1 MPELKQPQE
10 AAEKT
15 TEQPLTTKK
24 KRAMLEYM
32 AIMFAAA
39 FLLVAISLLIKVID
53 MKGEMEAANT
63 GARENIALLQKD
75 LDAARAESAE
85 LQTQL
90 AEANAASSEAADKLS
105 EAETRLSEAEKAR
118 ARGSRG
124 LRPREGLRR
133 PRLRQRLLR
142 QLLLRIPRCPRLAA
156 RGRHAGAAHVRIR
169 AAARRELPD
178 GFFPAGQLAGAV
190 RADAAGQ

>member
-85 LQTQL
+85 LQTKL
-90 AEANAASSEAADKLS
+90 DEANAASSEAADKLS

-118 ARGSRG
+118 ETLEKTLESAQKENDTLSRRAQANELLASAQAALEQG
-124 LRPREGLRR
+124 DYAALRSHLEALGAYADALKDD
-133 PRLRQRLLR
+133 
-142 QLLLRIPRCPRLAA
+142 
-156 RGRHAGAAHVRIR
+156 GAALYEILRSYI
-169 AAARRELPD
+169 D
-178 GFFPAGQLAGAV
+178 
-190 RADAAGQ
+190 

>member
-39 FLLVAISLLIKVID
+39 FLLVAVSLLIKVID

-90 AEANAASSEAADKLS
+90 DEANAASSEAADKLS
-105 EAETRLSEAEKAR
+105 DAETRLSEAEKAR
-118 ARGSRG
+118 ETLEKTLESAQKENDTLSRRAQANELLVSAQAALEQG
-124 LRPREGLRR
+124 DYAALRSHLTALEAYADALKDD
-133 PRLRQRLLR
+133 
-142 QLLLRIPRCPRLAA
+142 
-156 RGRHAGAAHVRIR
+156 GAALYETLRSYI
-169 AAARRELPD
+169 D
-178 GFFPAGQLAGAV
+178 
-190 RADAAGQ
+190 

>member
-39 FLLVAISLLIKVID
+39 FLLVAVSLLIKVID

-85 LQTQL
+85 LQTKL
-90 AEANAASSEAADKLS
+90 DEANTASSEAADKLS
-105 EAETRLSEAEKAR
+105 DAETRLSEAEKAR
-118 ARGSRG
+118 ETLEKTLESAQKENDTLSRRAQANELLGSAQAALGQGDYAG
-124 LRPREGLRR
+124 LRSHLEAVGAYGDALKDD
-133 PRLRQRLLR
+133 
-142 QLLLRIPRCPRLAA
+142 
-156 RGRHAGAAHVRIR
+156 GAALYETLRSYI
-169 AAARRELPD
+169 D
-178 GFFPAGQLAGAV
+178 
-190 RADAAGQ
+190 

>member
-39 FLLVAISLLIKVID
+39 FLLVAVSLLIKVID
-53 MKGEMEAANT
+53 MKGEMEADNT

-85 LQTQL
+85 LQTKL
-90 AEANAASSEAADKLS
+90 DEANTASSEAADKLS
-105 EAETRLSEAEKAR
+105 DAETRLSEAEKAR
-118 ARGSRG
+118 ETLEKTLESAQKENDTLSRRAQANELLVSAQAALEQG
-124 LRPREGLRR
+124 DYAALRSHLEALGAYADALKDD
-133 PRLRQRLLR
+133 
-142 QLLLRIPRCPRLAA
+142 
-156 RGRHAGAAHVRIR
+156 GAALYEILRSYI
-169 AAARRELPD
+169 D
-178 GFFPAGQLAGAV
+178 
-190 RADAAGQ
+190 

>member
-39 FLLVAISLLIKVID
+39 FLLVAVSLLIKVID

-85 LQTQL
+85 LQTKL
-90 AEANAASSEAADKLS
+90 DEANAASSEAADKLS

-118 ARGSRG
+118 ETLEKTLESAQKENDTLSRRAQANELLVSAQAALEQG
-124 LRPREGLRR
+124 DYAALRSHLEALEAYADA
-133 PRLRQRLLR
+133 LEDD
-142 QLLLRIPRCPRLAA
+142 
-156 RGRHAGAAHVRIR
+156 GAALYEILRSYI
-169 AAARRELPD
+169 D
-178 GFFPAGQLAGAV
+178 
-190 RADAAGQ
+190 

>member
-63 GARENIALLQKD
+63 GARENIALLQND

-85 LQTQL
+85 LQTKL
-90 AEANAASSEAADKLS
+90 DEANAASSEAADKLS

-118 ARGSRG
+118 ETLEKTLESAQKENDTLSRRVQANELLVSAQAALEQG
-124 LRPREGLRR
+124 DYAALRSHLEALGAYADALKDD
-133 PRLRQRLLR
+133 
-142 QLLLRIPRCPRLAA
+142 
-156 RGRHAGAAHVRIR
+156 GAALYEILRSYI
-169 AAARRELPD
+169 D
-178 GFFPAGQLAGAV
+178 
-190 RADAAGQ
+190 

>member
-39 FLLVAISLLIKVID
+39 FLLVAVSLLIKVID

-90 AEANAASSEAADKLS
+90 NEANAASSEAADKLS

-118 ARGSRG
+118 ETLEKTLESAQKENDTLSRRAQANELLVSAQAALEQG
-124 LRPREGLRR
+124 DYAALRSHLEALEAYADA
-133 PRLRQRLLR
+133 LKDD
-142 QLLLRIPRCPRLAA
+142 
-156 RGRHAGAAHVRIR
+156 GAALYEILRSYI
-169 AAARRELPD
+169 D
-178 GFFPAGQLAGAV
+178 
-190 RADAAGQ
+190 

>member
-39 FLLVAISLLIKVID
+39 FLLVAVSLLIKVID

-85 LQTQL
+85 LQTKL
-90 AEANAASSEAADKLS
+90 DEANAASSEAADKLS

-118 ARGSRG
+118 ETLEKTLESAQKENDTLSRRVQANELLVSAQAALEQG
-124 LRPREGLRR
+124 DYAALRSHLEALGAYADALKDD
-133 PRLRQRLLR
+133 
-142 QLLLRIPRCPRLAA
+142 
-156 RGRHAGAAHVRIR
+156 GAALYEILRSYI
-169 AAARRELPD
+169 D
-178 GFFPAGQLAGAV
+178 
-190 RADAAGQ
+190 

>member
-53 MKGEMEAANT
+53 MKGEMVAANT

-85 LQTQL
+85 LQTKL
-90 AEANAASSEAADKLS
+90 DEANAASSEAADKLS

-118 ARGSRG
+118 ETLEKTLESAQKENDTLSRRAQANELLVSAQAALEQG
-124 LRPREGLRR
+124 DYAALRSHLEALEAYADA
-133 PRLRQRLLR
+133 LKDD
-142 QLLLRIPRCPRLAA
+142 
-156 RGRHAGAAHVRIR
+156 GAALYEILRSYI
-169 AAARRELPD
+169 D
-178 GFFPAGQLAGAV
+178 
-190 RADAAGQ
+190 

>member
-10 AAEKT
+10 AAETT

-39 FLLVAISLLIKVID
+39 FLLVAVSLLIKVID

-75 LDAARAESAE
+75 LDAESAE
-85 LQTQL
+85 LQTKL
-90 AEANAASSEAADKLS
+90 DEANAASSEAADKLS

-118 ARGSRG
+118 ETLEKTLESAQKENDTLSRRAQANELLVLAQAALEQG
-124 LRPREGLRR
+124 DYAALRSHLEALGAYADALKDD
-133 PRLRQRLLR
+133 
-142 QLLLRIPRCPRLAA
+142 
-156 RGRHAGAAHVRIR
+156 GAALYETLRSYI
-169 AAARRELPD
+169 D
-178 GFFPAGQLAGAV
+178 
-190 RADAAGQ
+190 

>member
-39 FLLVAISLLIKVID
+39 FLLVAVSLLIKVID

-85 LQTQL
+85 LQTKL
-90 AEANAASSEAADKLS
+90 DEANAASSEAADKLS

-118 ARGSRG
+118 ETLEKTLESAQKENDTLSRCAQANELLVSAQAALEQG
-124 LRPREGLRR
+124 DYAALRSHLTALEAYADALKDD
-133 PRLRQRLLR
+133 
-142 QLLLRIPRCPRLAA
+142 
-156 RGRHAGAAHVRIR
+156 GAALYETLRSYI
-169 AAARRELPD
+169 D
-178 GFFPAGQLAGAV
+178 
-190 RADAAGQ
+190 

>member
-24 KRAMLEYM
+24 KRDMLEYM

-39 FLLVAISLLIKVID
+39 FLLVAVSLLIKVID

-85 LQTQL
+85 LQTKL
-90 AEANAASSEAADKLS
+90 DEANAASSEAADKLS
-105 EAETRLSEAEKAR
+105 DAETRLSEAEKAR
-118 ARGSRG
+118 ETLEKTLESAQKENDTLSRRAQANELLVSAQAALEQG
-124 LRPREGLRR
+124 DYAALRSHLEALEAYADA
-133 PRLRQRLLR
+133 LKDD
-142 QLLLRIPRCPRLAA
+142 
-156 RGRHAGAAHVRIR
+156 GAALYETLRSYI
-169 AAARRELPD
+169 D
-178 GFFPAGQLAGAV
+178 
-190 RADAAGQ
+190 

>member
-85 LQTQL
+85 LQTKL
-90 AEANAASSEAADKLS
+90 NEANAASSEAADKLS

-118 ARGSRG
+118 ETLEKTLESAQKENDTLSRRAQANELLVSAQAALEQG
-124 LRPREGLRR
+124 DYAALRSHLEALE
-133 PRLRQRLLR
+133 
-142 QLLLRIPRCPRLAA
+142 AY
-156 RGRHAGAAHVRIR
+156 
-169 AAARRELPD
+169 
-178 GFFPAGQLAGAV
+178 
-190 RADAAGQ
+190 ADALKDDGTALYETLRSYID

>member
-10 AAEKT
+10 AAEKA

-24 KRAMLEYM
+24 KRAMLEYT

-39 FLLVAISLLIKVID
+39 FLLVAVSLLIKVID

-85 LQTQL
+85 LQTKL
-90 AEANAASSEAADKLS
+90 NEANAASSEAADKLS
-105 EAETRLSEAEKAR
+105 EAETRLSEAEKSRETLEKTLDAAQKENDTLSRR
-118 ARGSRG
+118 AQANELLVSAQAALEQGDYAA
-124 LRPREGLRR
+124 LRSHLEALEAYADA
-133 PRLRQRLLR
+133 LKDD
-142 QLLLRIPRCPRLAA
+142 
-156 RGRHAGAAHVRIR
+156 GAALYETLRSYI
-169 AAARRELPD
+169 D
-178 GFFPAGQLAGAV
+178 
-190 RADAAGQ
+190 

>member
-63 GARENIALLQKD
+63 AARENIALLQKD
-75 LDAARAESAE
+75 LDAARVESAE
-85 LQTQL
+85 LQTKL
-90 AEANAASSEAADKLS
+90 DEANAASSEAADKLS
-105 EAETRLSEAEKAR
+105 DAETRLSEAEKAR
-118 ARGSRG
+118 ETLEKTLESAQKENDTLSRRAQANELLVSAQAALEQG
-124 LRPREGLRR
+124 DYAALRSHLEALGAYADALKDD
-133 PRLRQRLLR
+133 
-142 QLLLRIPRCPRLAA
+142 
-156 RGRHAGAAHVRIR
+156 GAALYETLRSYI
-169 AAARRELPD
+169 D
-178 GFFPAGQLAGAV
+178 
-190 RADAAGQ
+190 

>member
-85 LQTQL
+85 LQTKL
-90 AEANAASSEAADKLS
+90 DEANAASSEAADKLS
-105 EAETRLSEAEKAR
+105 DAETRLSEAEKAR
-118 ARGSRG
+118 ETLEKTLESAQKENDTLSRRAQANELLVSAQAALEQG
-124 LRPREGLRR
+124 DYAALRSHLEALEAYADA
-133 PRLRQRLLR
+133 LKDD
-142 QLLLRIPRCPRLAA
+142 
-156 RGRHAGAAHVRIR
+156 GAALYETLRSYI
-169 AAARRELPD
+169 D
-178 GFFPAGQLAGAV
+178 
-190 RADAAGQ
+190 

>member
-85 LQTQL
+85 LQTKL
-90 AEANAASSEAADKLS
+90 DEANTASSEAADKLS
-105 EAETRLSEAEKAR
+105 DAETRLSEAEKAR
-118 ARGSRG
+118 ETLEKTLESAQKENDTLSRRAQANELLVSAQAALEQG
-124 LRPREGLRR
+124 DYAALRSHLEALGAYADALKDD
-133 PRLRQRLLR
+133 
-142 QLLLRIPRCPRLAA
+142 
-156 RGRHAGAAHVRIR
+156 GAALYEILRSYI
-169 AAARRELPD
+169 D
-178 GFFPAGQLAGAV
+178 
-190 RADAAGQ
+190 

>member
-39 FLLVAISLLIKVID
+39 FLLVAISPLIKVID

-85 LQTQL
+85 LQTKL
-90 AEANAASSEAADKLS
+90 DEANAASSEAADKLS

-118 ARGSRG
+118 ETLEKTLESAQKENDTLSRRAQANELLVSAQAALEQG
-124 LRPREGLRR
+124 DYAALRSHLEALEAYADA
-133 PRLRQRLLR
+133 LKDD
-142 QLLLRIPRCPRLAA
+142 
-156 RGRHAGAAHVRIR
+156 GAALYETLRSYI
-169 AAARRELPD
+169 D
-178 GFFPAGQLAGAV
+178 
-190 RADAAGQ
+190 

>member
-85 LQTQL
+85 LQTKL
-90 AEANAASSEAADKLS
+90 DEANTASSEAADKLS
-105 EAETRLSEAEKAR
+105 DAETRLSEAEKAR
-118 ARGSRG
+118 EMLEKTLESAQKENDTLSRRAQANELLVSAQAALEQG
-124 LRPREGLRR
+124 DYAALRSHLEALGAYADALKDD
-133 PRLRQRLLR
+133 
-142 QLLLRIPRCPRLAA
+142 
-156 RGRHAGAAHVRIR
+156 GAALYETLRSYI
-169 AAARRELPD
+169 D
-178 GFFPAGQLAGAV
+178 
-190 RADAAGQ
+190 

>member
-90 AEANAASSEAADKLS
+90 NEANAASSEAADKLS

-118 ARGSRG
+118 ETLEKTLESAQKENDTLSRRAQANELLVSAQPALEQG
-124 LRPREGLRR
+124 DYAALRSHLEALGAYADALKDD
-133 PRLRQRLLR
+133 
-142 QLLLRIPRCPRLAA
+142 
-156 RGRHAGAAHVRIR
+156 GAALYETLRSYI
-169 AAARRELPD
+169 D
-178 GFFPAGQLAGAV
+178 
-190 RADAAGQ
+190 

>member
-10 AAEKT
+10 AAETT

-85 LQTQL
+85 LQTKL
-90 AEANAASSEAADKLS
+90 DEANTGVL
-105 EAETRLSEAEKAR
+105 
-118 ARGSRG
+118 RGSRQALG
-124 LRPREGLRR
+124 GRDPLK
-133 PRLRQRLLR
+133 
-142 QLLLRIPRCPRLAA
+142 
-156 RGRHAGAAHVRIR
+156 RGRKGPRD
-169 AAARRELPD
+169 ARE
-178 GFFPAGQLAGAV
+178 
-190 RADAAGQ
+190 DA

>member
-105 EAETRLSEAEKAR
+105 EAETRLSEAEKACETLEKTLESAQKENDTLSRR
-118 ARGSRG
+118 AQANELLVSAQAALEQGDYAA
-124 LRPREGLRR
+124 LRSHLEALGAYADALKDD
-133 PRLRQRLLR
+133 
-142 QLLLRIPRCPRLAA
+142 
-156 RGRHAGAAHVRIR
+156 GAALYEILRSYI
-169 AAARRELPD
+169 D
-178 GFFPAGQLAGAV
+178 
-190 RADAAGQ
+190 

>member
-39 FLLVAISLLIKVID
+39 FLLGAISLLIKVID

-85 LQTQL
+85 LQTKL
-90 AEANAASSEAADKLS
+90 DEANAASSEAADKLS

-118 ARGSRG
+118 ETLEKTLESAQKENDTLSRRAQANELLVSAQAALEQG
-124 LRPREGLRR
+124 DYAALRSHLEALE
-133 PRLRQRLLR
+133 
-142 QLLLRIPRCPRLAA
+142 AY
-156 RGRHAGAAHVRIR
+156 
-169 AAARRELPD
+169 
-178 GFFPAGQLAGAV
+178 
-190 RADAAGQ
+190 ADALKDDGTALYETLRSYID

>member
-1 MPELKQPQE
+1 MPELKQPQK
-10 AAEKT
+10 AAKTT

-90 AEANAASSEAADKLS
+90 NEANTASSEAADKLS

-118 ARGSRG
+118 ETLEKTLESAQKENDTLSRRAQANELLVSAQAALEQG
-124 LRPREGLRR
+124 DYAALRSHLEALGAYADALKDD
-133 PRLRQRLLR
+133 
-142 QLLLRIPRCPRLAA
+142 
-156 RGRHAGAAHVRIR
+156 GAALYEILRSYI
-169 AAARRELPD
+169 D
-178 GFFPAGQLAGAV
+178 
-190 RADAAGQ
+190 

>member
-10 AAEKT
+10 AAET
-15 TEQPLTTKK
+15 TKEQPLTTKK

-90 AEANAASSEAADKLS
+90 NEANAASSEAADKLS
-105 EAETRLSEAEKAR
+105 DAETRLSEAEKAR
-118 ARGSRG
+118 ETLEKTLESAQKENDTLSRRAQANELLVSAQAALEQG
-124 LRPREGLRR
+124 DYAALRSHLEALGAYADALKDD
-133 PRLRQRLLR
+133 
-142 QLLLRIPRCPRLAA
+142 
-156 RGRHAGAAHVRIR
+156 GAALYEILRSYI
-169 AAARRELPD
+169 D
-178 GFFPAGQLAGAV
+178 
-190 RADAAGQ
+190 

>member
-85 LQTQL
+85 LQTKL
-90 AEANAASSEAADKLS
+90 DEANTASSEAADKLS
-105 EAETRLSEAEKAR
+105 DAETRLSEAEKAR
-118 ARGSRG
+118 ETLEKTLESAQTENDTLSRRAQANELLVSAQAALEQG
-124 LRPREGLRR
+124 DYAALRSHLEALGAYADALKDD
-133 PRLRQRLLR
+133 
-142 QLLLRIPRCPRLAA
+142 
-156 RGRHAGAAHVRIR
+156 GAALYEILRSYI
-169 AAARRELPD
+169 D
-178 GFFPAGQLAGAV
+178 
-190 RADAAGQ
+190 

>member
-1 MPELKQPQE
+1 MPELKQPHE

-85 LQTQL
+85 LQTKL
-90 AEANAASSEAADKLS
+90 DEANAASSEAADKLS
-105 EAETRLSEAEKAR
+105 DAETRLSEAEKAR
-118 ARGSRG
+118 ETLEKTLESAQKENDMLSRRAQANELLVSAQAALEQG
-124 LRPREGLRR
+124 DYAALRSHLEALGAYADALKDD
-133 PRLRQRLLR
+133 
-142 QLLLRIPRCPRLAA
+142 
-156 RGRHAGAAHVRIR
+156 GAALYEILRSYI
-169 AAARRELPD
+169 D
-178 GFFPAGQLAGAV
+178 
-190 RADAAGQ
+190 

>member
-85 LQTQL
+85 LQTKL
-90 AEANAASSEAADKLS
+90 DEANAASSEAADKLS

-118 ARGSRG
+118 ETLEKTLESAQKENDTLSRRVQANELLVSAQAALEQG
-124 LRPREGLRR
+124 DYAALRSHLEALEAYADA
-133 PRLRQRLLR
+133 LKDD
-142 QLLLRIPRCPRLAA
+142 
-156 RGRHAGAAHVRIR
+156 GAALYETLRSYI
-169 AAARRELPD
+169 D
-178 GFFPAGQLAGAV
+178 
-190 RADAAGQ
+190 

>member
-39 FLLVAISLLIKVID
+39 FLLVAVSLLIKVID

-75 LDAARAESAE
+75 LDAARAKSAE
-85 LQTQL
+85 LQTKL
-90 AEANAASSEAADKLS
+90 DEANAASSEAADKLS

-118 ARGSRG
+118 ETLEKTLESAQKENDTLSRRAQANELLVSAQAALEQG
-124 LRPREGLRR
+124 DYAALRSHLEALGAYADALKDD
-133 PRLRQRLLR
+133 
-142 QLLLRIPRCPRLAA
+142 
-156 RGRHAGAAHVRIR
+156 GAALYEILRSYI
-169 AAARRELPD
+169 D
-178 GFFPAGQLAGAV
+178 
-190 RADAAGQ
+190 

>member
-63 GARENIALLQKD
+63 GARDNIALLQKD

-85 LQTQL
+85 LQTKL
-90 AEANAASSEAADKLS
+90 DEANAASSEAADKLS

-118 ARGSRG
+118 ETLEKTLESAQKENDTLSRRVQANELLVSAQAALEQG
-124 LRPREGLRR
+124 DYAALRSHLEALGAYADALKDD
-133 PRLRQRLLR
+133 
-142 QLLLRIPRCPRLAA
+142 
-156 RGRHAGAAHVRIR
+156 GAALYEILRSYI
-169 AAARRELPD
+169 D
-178 GFFPAGQLAGAV
+178 
-190 RADAAGQ
+190 

>member
-85 LQTQL
+85 LQTKL
-90 AEANAASSEAADKLS
+90 DEANAASSEAADKLS
-105 EAETRLSEAEKAR
+105 DAETRLSEAEKAR
-118 ARGSRG
+118 ETLEKTLESAQKENDTLSRRAQANELLVSAQAALEQG
-124 LRPREGLRR
+124 DYAALRSHLEAL
-133 PRLRQRLLR
+133 
-142 QLLLRIPRCPRLAA
+142 
-156 RGRHAGAAHVRIR
+156 GAYAD
-169 AAARRELPD
+169 ALKD
-178 GFFPAGQLAGAV
+178 DGAV
-190 RADAAGQ
+190 LYETLRSYID

>member
-63 GARENIALLQKD
+63 VARENIALLQKD

-85 LQTQL
+85 LQTKL
-90 AEANAASSEAADKLS
+90 DEANTASSEAADKLS
-105 EAETRLSEAEKAR
+105 DAETRLSEAEKAR
-118 ARGSRG
+118 ETLEKTLESAQKENDTLSRRAQANELLVSAQAALEQG
-124 LRPREGLRR
+124 DYAALRSHLEALGAYADALKDD
-133 PRLRQRLLR
+133 
-142 QLLLRIPRCPRLAA
+142 
-156 RGRHAGAAHVRIR
+156 GAALYETLRSYI
-169 AAARRELPD
+169 D
-178 GFFPAGQLAGAV
+178 
-190 RADAAGQ
+190 

>member
-1 MPELKQPQE
+1 MPELKQPHE

-85 LQTQL
+85 LQTKL
-90 AEANAASSEAADKLS
+90 DEANTASSEAADKLS
-105 EAETRLSEAEKAR
+105 DAETRLSEAEKAR
-118 ARGSRG
+118 ETLEKTLDAAQKENDTLSRRAQANELLVSAQAALEQG
-124 LRPREGLRR
+124 DYAALRSHLEALGAYADALKDD
-133 PRLRQRLLR
+133 
-142 QLLLRIPRCPRLAA
+142 
-156 RGRHAGAAHVRIR
+156 GAALYETLRSYI
-169 AAARRELPD
+169 D
-178 GFFPAGQLAGAV
+178 
-190 RADAAGQ
+190 

>member
-53 MKGEMEAANT
+53 IKGEMEAANT

-90 AEANAASSEAADKLS
+90 NEANTASSEAADKLS

-118 ARGSRG
+118 ETLEKTLESAQKENDTLSRRAQANELLVSAQAALEQG
-124 LRPREGLRR
+124 DYAALRSHLEALEAYADA
-133 PRLRQRLLR
+133 LKDD
-142 QLLLRIPRCPRLAA
+142 
-156 RGRHAGAAHVRIR
+156 GAALYEILRSYI
-169 AAARRELPD
+169 D
-178 GFFPAGQLAGAV
+178 
-190 RADAAGQ
+190 

>member
-85 LQTQL
+85 LQTKL
-90 AEANAASSEAADKLS
+90 DEANTASSEAADKLS

-118 ARGSRG
+118 ETLEKTLESAQKENDTLSRRAQANELLVSAQAALEQG
-124 LRPREGLRR
+124 DYAALRSHLEALEAYADA
-133 PRLRQRLLR
+133 LKDD
-142 QLLLRIPRCPRLAA
+142 
-156 RGRHAGAAHVRIR
+156 GAALYETLRSYI
-169 AAARRELPD
+169 D
-178 GFFPAGQLAGAV
+178 
-190 RADAAGQ
+190 

>member
-10 AAEKT
+10 AAEIT

-75 LDAARAESAE
+75 LDAARTESAE
-85 LQTQL
+85 LQTKL
-90 AEANAASSEAADKLS
+90 DEANTASSEAADKLS

-118 ARGSRG
+118 ETLEKTLESAQKENDALSRRAQANELLVSAQAALEQG
-124 LRPREGLRR
+124 DYAALRSHLEALGAYADALKDD
-133 PRLRQRLLR
+133 
-142 QLLLRIPRCPRLAA
+142 
-156 RGRHAGAAHVRIR
+156 GAALYETLRSYI
-169 AAARRELPD
+169 D
-178 GFFPAGQLAGAV
+178 
-190 RADAAGQ
+190 

>member
-39 FLLVAISLLIKVID
+39 FLLVAVSLLIKVID

-85 LQTQL
+85 LQTKL
-90 AEANAASSEAADKLS
+90 DEANAASSEAADKLS
-105 EAETRLSEAEKAR
+105 DAETRLSEAEKAR
-118 ARGSRG
+118 ETLEKTLESAQKENDTLSRRAQANELLVSAQAALEQG
-124 LRPREGLRR
+124 DYAALRSHLEALGAYADALKDD
-133 PRLRQRLLR
+133 
-142 QLLLRIPRCPRLAA
+142 
-156 RGRHAGAAHVRIR
+156 GAALYETLRSYI
-169 AAARRELPD
+169 D
-178 GFFPAGQLAGAV
+178 
-190 RADAAGQ
+190 

>member
-85 LQTQL
+85 LQTKL
-90 AEANAASSEAADKLS
+90 DEANAVSSEAADKLS

-118 ARGSRG
+118 ETLEKTLESAQKENDTLSRRVQANELLVSAQAALEQGDYAALRGHLEALG
-124 LRPREGLRR
+124 AYADALKDD
-133 PRLRQRLLR
+133 
-142 QLLLRIPRCPRLAA
+142 
-156 RGRHAGAAHVRIR
+156 GAALYEILRSYI
-169 AAARRELPD
+169 D
-178 GFFPAGQLAGAV
+178 
-190 RADAAGQ
+190 

>member
-85 LQTQL
+85 LQTKL
-90 AEANAASSEAADKLS
+90 DEANTASSEAADKLS

-118 ARGSRG
+118 ETLEKTLESAQKENDTLSRRAQANELLVSAQAALEQG
-124 LRPREGLRR
+124 DYAALRSHLEALGAYADALKDN
-133 PRLRQRLLR
+133 
-142 QLLLRIPRCPRLAA
+142 
-156 RGRHAGAAHVRIR
+156 GAALYEILRSYT
-169 AAARRELPD
+169 D
-178 GFFPAGQLAGAV
+178 
-190 RADAAGQ
+190 